1 MWQYSGNA
9 TLLNRMKQEVL
20 LEEQRDRASLSR
32 LLETLQLCRTAF
44 SLTWRAH
51 PLLVTATLVLLV
63 VQAALPPLQLWFSQA
78 IVDRISFDLAL
89 TAQAS
94 AFVRFLPLAAWIGL
108 AAAAIGLSQF
118 LQPLSATLHVMA
130 GDRITGFL
138 SVELIRATNR
148 WQGLARFEDPQL
160 ADDLEY
166 ARWHIED
173 GGGLEI
179 MTNGTRALLASFTI
193 TGMALLLATLH
204 PLVPLLLILFAIP
217 ALVQHWKLGERL
229 GNHLYF
235 QTQEAR
241 HLEYNRAMMVL
252 PEPAKDVRLY
262 GLGRFFALQYNT
274 VFNRVMVE
282 LDRLRNIMMP
292 RVSLASVL
300 AALTVGGLWIWLV
313 WLIYSGEESLGAFV
327 LYGGGGL
334 LLHRQLLGFN
344 IGYLPHSLRSLRT
357 FQSVLDS
364 PPDLPEPRQPRA
376 APRPIRQG
384 IVFENVRFAY
394 PGSQTQVLEDVS
406 FLLGPSESTALVGHN
421 GAGKTTIIKLLLR
434 FYDPTGGRILLDGV
448 DLRDYDLTDLRKEMG
463 VIFQDFVQYELTA
476 GENVGLGQV
485 ELLHDWER
493 ISAAAAQSG
502 ADEIIGKLPDGLETQ
517 LGRQFGGREL
527 SGGEWQR
534 LALAR
539 GFMRDAALIVLDE
552 PTAALDVETECA
564 VYQRFHTLT
573 RDKITVLIS
582 HRFSTVRMAD
592 RILYLANGRIAE
604 SGTHEALMA
613 QDGEYANLYRLQAAQ
628 YAADEQRD
636 EDD

>member
-1 MWQYSGNA
+1 MRGDWSFFR
-9 TLLNRMKQEVL
+9 RM
-20 LEEQRDRASLSR
+20 
-32 LLETLQLCRTAF
+32 LETVHLCRVAF
-44 SLTWRAH
+44 ALTWRAH
-51 PLLVTATLVLLV
+51 PVLVAATLVLLV

-94 AFVRFLPLAAWIGL
+94 NLVRMLPLAAWIGL
-108 AAAAIGLSQF
+108 AAVAVGLAQF

-138 SVELIRATNR
+138 SAELMRATNR
-148 WQGLARFEDPQL
+148 WQGLARFEDPKL

-166 ARWHIED
+166 ARLHIEE
-173 GGGLEI
+173 GGGLEV
-179 MTNGTRALLASFTI
+179 MANGARALLALFTVA
-193 TGMALLLATLH
+193 GMALLLATLH
-204 PLVPLLLILFAIP
+204 PLVPLLLILLTIP
-217 ALVQHWKLGERL
+217 ALVQHWNFGDRMVT
-229 GNHLYF
+229 HLYY
-235 QTQEAR
+235 QTPEAR
-241 HLEYNRAMMVL
+241 RLEYNRAMMVL

-262 GLGRFFALQYNT
+262 GLGKFFARLYDN
-274 VFNRVMVE
+274 VFNRVMAE
-282 LDRLRNIMMP
+282 LDSVRNAMVP
-292 RVSLASVL
+292 RVSLASLL
-300 AALTVGGLWIWLV
+300 AALTVGGLWIWLA
-313 WLIYSGEESLGAFV
+313 WLIYMGEQSLGAFV
-327 LYGGGGL
+327 LYGGGGV
-334 LLHRQLLGFN
+334 LLHRQLLGIGSA
-344 IGYLPHSLRSLRT
+344 IGYLPITLGSLRT
-357 FQSVLDS
+357 FQRVLDA
-364 PPDLPEPRQPRA
+364 PPDLPEPSHPKP

-394 PGSQTQVLEDVS
+394 PGSETQVLEDVS
-406 FLLGPSESTALVGHN
+406 FHLGLNESTALVGHN

-434 FYDPTGGRILLDGV
+434 FYDPSGGHILLDGV

-485 ELLHDWER
+485 ESLHDRER

-502 ADEIIGKLPDGLETQ
+502 ADDVIGKLPDGLETQ

-552 PTAALDVETECA
+552 PTAALDVETEYA
-564 VYQRFHTLT
+564 VYQRFHALT
-573 RDKITVLIS
+573 QDKITVLIS

-592 RILYLANGRIAE
+592 RILYLADGCIAE
-604 SGTHEALMA
+604 TGTHDALMA
-613 QDGEYANLYRLQAAQ
+613 QDGAYANLYRLQAAQ
-628 YAADEQRD
+628 YTADEQQE
-636 EDD
+636 EDN

>member
-1 MWQYSGNA
+1 MKA
-9 TLLNRMKQEVL
+9 KALLDLRGDWTFFKG
-20 LEEQRDRASLSR
+20 
-32 LLETLQLCRTAF
+32 LLETLHLCRVAF
-44 SLTWRAH
+44 SLTWRAQ
-51 PLLVTATLVLLV
+51 PILVAITLILLV

-94 AFVRFLPLAAWIGL
+94 DIVRMLPLAAWIGL
-108 AAAAIGLSQF
+108 AAAAVGLAQF

-138 SVELIRATNR
+138 SVELMRTVNR

-166 ARWHIED
+166 ARSHIEE
-173 GGGLEI
+173 GGGLEV
-179 MTNGTRALLASFTI
+179 MTNGARALLALLSVA
-193 TGMALLLATLH
+193 GMALLLVTLH
-204 PLVPLLLILFAIP
+204 PLVPLLLILLAIP
-217 ALVQHWKLGERL
+217 ALVQHWDFGDRMST
-229 GNHLYF
+229 HLYY
-235 QTQEAR
+235 QTPEAR
-241 HLEYNRAMMVL
+241 RLEYNRAMMVL
-252 PEPAKDVRLY
+252 PQPAKDVRLY
-262 GLGRFFALQYNT
+262 GLGKFFAQRYET
-274 VFNRVMVE
+274 VFNRVVGE
-282 LDRLRNIMMP
+282 LDSLRNAMLP
-292 RVSLASVL
+292 RVSLASLL
-300 AALTVGGLWIWLV
+300 AALSVGGLWIWLA
-313 WLIYSGEESLGAFV
+313 WLIYRGEQSLGAFV
-327 LYGGGGL
+327 LYGGGAL
-334 LLHRQLLGFN
+334 LLHRQFLGIGFE
-344 IGYLPHSLRSLRT
+344 IGYLPITLGSLRT
-357 FQSVLDS
+357 FQRVLDA
-364 PPDLPEPRQPRA
+364 PPDLPEPSDPRP
-376 APRPIRQG
+376 APRPIQQG

-406 FLLGPSESTALVGHN
+406 FRLGPNESTALVGHN

-448 DLRDYDLTDLRKEMG
+448 DLRDYNLTDLRKEMG
-463 VIFQDFVQYELTA
+463 VIFQDFVQYEMTA

-485 ELLHDWER
+485 ESLHDRER

-502 ADEIIGKLPDGLETQ
+502 ADEVIGKLPDGLETQ

-552 PTAALDVETECA
+552 PTAALDVETEYA
-564 VYQRFHTLT
+564 VYQRFHALT

-592 RILYLANGRIAE
+592 RILYLAHGRIAE
-604 SGTHEALMA
+604 AGTHDALMSE
-613 QDGEYANLYRLQAAQ
+613 DGEYASLYRLQAAQ
-628 YAADEQRD
+628 YTADEKQEED
-636 EDD
+636 E